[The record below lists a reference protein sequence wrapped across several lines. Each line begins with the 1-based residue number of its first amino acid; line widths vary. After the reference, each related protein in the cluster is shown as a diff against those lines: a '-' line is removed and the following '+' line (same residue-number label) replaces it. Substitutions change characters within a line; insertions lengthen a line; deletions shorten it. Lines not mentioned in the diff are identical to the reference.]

1 MYPLET
7 RELAVEAVAA
17 GFSLTEAAELA
28 GCSRTAVVNWAKAA
42 GVAPPP
48 RKKAV
53 YLPFDRKM
61 ELVARLEAGER
72 AADLA
77 AEAGVTAAAVSGWR
91 RRLREEGAL
100 SLMTDSD
107 IAARAPEPREAP
119 SELEELRARC
129 EELEL
134 RNAVLEGTIDILK
147 KDPGADL
154 SALTAAERAALA
166 DRLRGRFGLR
176 AALAALSLP
185 RSTFYDRLAAASA
198 PDPYAALRPLVRAA
212 FEASGGAYGYRRVR
226 AELARGAGA
235 PQRARGAAGL
245 DPARPVAVS
254 EKVVRRIMAEEGL
267 RARAPR
273 AARYSSYAGEE
284 GRAAAPNLLLV
295 DAGRDLHDF
304 SAAAPGEVLVTDITE
319 FRLPDDPRKVYLS
332 PAVDLFDG
340 DVAAFSVGT
349 SPSKALVA
357 EMLAG
362 AVAAAGGG
370 FTLHSDR
377 GWHYRTPDWVR
388 ACGEAGVERSMSR
401 KGHSPDNAAC
411 EGFFGRLKVEFFH
424 GRDWRGV
431 SAERFA
437 AELAE
442 WIRWYRE
449 GRLKAFDE
457 GGRKV
462 YDTIAGRRSVSAT
475 AKSAE
480 RATLSRRRRPRFPAG
495 GATALWPPAL
505 PRAAAQGAL
514 DRGVVEVRGP
524 DLNLQ
529 RRGALGVPGRDRPAR
544 DLPSAE
550 LREPD
555 RHGDVLCAERGQPP
569 RGVGGPHDCPLSGSP
584 SPSAAS
590 ASRSFMR

>member
-185 RSTFYDRLAAASA
+185 RSTFYDRL
-198 PDPYAALRPLVRAA
+198 
-212 FEASGGAYGYRRVR
+212 
-226 AELARGAGA
+226 
-235 PQRARGAAGL
+235 AAGL

-437 AELAE
+437 AEFAE

-462 YDTIAGRRSVSAT
+462 YDTIAGRR
-475 AKSAE
+475 
-480 RATLSRRRRPRFPAG
+480 RRLG
-495 GATALWPPAL
+495 L
-505 PRAAAQGAL
+505 AA
-514 DRGVVEVRGP
+514 
-524 DLNLQ
+524 
-529 RRGALGVPGRDRPAR
+529 
-544 DLPSAE
+544 
-550 LREPD
+550 
-555 RHGDVLCAERGQPP
+555 
-569 RGVGGPHDCPLSGSP
+569 
-584 SPSAAS
+584 
-590 ASRSFMR
+590 

>member
-1 MYPLET
+1 MFAQGSSVAEIAERIGADGKTVRRWLDRAGAD
-7 RELAVEAVAA
+7 RERPRKRKGAEDMAEKEDREGQGEWARAWGELPDDPEERARVAEVRLAEALAVLDVLKAPGPGSLSNMEKHRAGRAARAMTAKAGIDDVLADFRIARSTYFSQGERAARPDKYAALRKRVKAVFEDSKRRYGSSSIWAKLRS
-17 GFSLTEAAELA
+17 GEGGPVRAAELA
-28 GCSRTAVVNWAKAA
+28 
-42 GVAPPP
+42 
-48 RKKAV
+48 
-53 YLPFDRKM
+53 
-61 ELVARLEAGER
+61 
-72 AADLA
+72 
-77 AEAGVTAAAVSGWR
+77 
-91 RRLREEGAL
+91 
-100 SLMTDSD
+100 
-107 IAARAPEPREAP
+107 
-119 SELEELRARC
+119 
-129 EELEL
+129 
-134 RNAVLEGTIDILK
+134 
-147 KDPGADL
+147 PGDA
-154 SALTAAERAALA
+154 
-166 DRLRGRFGLR
+166 
-176 AALAALSLP
+176 
-185 RSTFYDRLAAASA
+185 ST
-198 PDPYAALRPLVRAA
+198 
-212 FEASGGAYGYRRVR
+212 
-226 AELARGAGA
+226 
-235 PQRARGAAGL
+235 
-245 DPARPVAVS
+245 PVAVS

-462 YDTIAGRRSVSAT
+462 YDTIAGRR
-475 AKSAE
+475 
-480 RATLSRRRRPRFPAG
+480 RRLG
-495 GATALWPPAL
+495 L
-505 PRAAAQGAL
+505 AA
-514 DRGVVEVRGP
+514 
-524 DLNLQ
+524 
-529 RRGALGVPGRDRPAR
+529 
-544 DLPSAE
+544 
-550 LREPD
+550 
-555 RHGDVLCAERGQPP
+555 
-569 RGVGGPHDCPLSGSP
+569 
-584 SPSAAS
+584 
-590 ASRSFMR
+590 

>member
-185 RSTFYDRLAAASA
+185 RSTFYDRL
-198 PDPYAALRPLVRAA
+198 
-212 FEASGGAYGYRRVR
+212 
-226 AELARGAGA
+226 
-235 PQRARGAAGL
+235 AAGL

-462 YDTIAGRRSVSAT
+462 YDTIAGRR
-475 AKSAE
+475 
-480 RATLSRRRRPRFPAG
+480 RRLG
-495 GATALWPPAL
+495 L
-505 PRAAAQGAL
+505 AA
-514 DRGVVEVRGP
+514 
-524 DLNLQ
+524 
-529 RRGALGVPGRDRPAR
+529 
-544 DLPSAE
+544 
-550 LREPD
+550 
-555 RHGDVLCAERGQPP
+555 
-569 RGVGGPHDCPLSGSP
+569 
-584 SPSAAS
+584 
-590 ASRSFMR
+590 

>member
-1 MYPLET
+1 MELKKKIACDAFRELFGFAKHYRNIGSARKDRFIFGMGVRTKVGHSGVRIGVRMYPLET

-176 AALAALSLP
+176 AALAGAVP
-185 RSTFYDRLAAASA
+185 AAQHV
-198 PDPYAALRPLVRAA
+198 LRPPGGGLRARPVRRPAA
-212 FEASGGAYGYRRVR
+212 PWSGPPSRRPGAPTATGRVR

-254 EKVVRRIMAEEGL
+254 EKVGAPGSWPRRGCAPAPRG
-267 RARAPR
+267 RPATAPTPARR
-273 AARYSSYAGEE
+273 AARRRPTCCWSTP
-284 GRAAAPNLLLV
+284 AATCTTSRPPPPARSWSP
-295 DAGRDLHDF
+295 
-304 SAAAPGEVLVTDITE
+304 DITE

-340 DVAAFSVGT
+340 RRRRLLGGHLAVQGARGRDARRRPWPPPGAASR
-349 SPSKALVA
+349 S
-357 EMLAG
+357 
-362 AVAAAGGG
+362 
-370 FTLHSDR
+370 HSDR

-401 KGHSPDNAAC
+401 KGTRRTTPPARGSSAGSRSSSSTGGTGAGSPPS
-411 EGFFGRLKVEFFH
+411 G
-424 GRDWRGV
+424 
-431 SAERFA
+431 FA

-462 YDTIAGRRSVSAT
+462 YDTIAGRR
-475 AKSAE
+475 
-480 RATLSRRRRPRFPAG
+480 RRLG
-495 GATALWPPAL
+495 L
-505 PRAAAQGAL
+505 AA
-514 DRGVVEVRGP
+514 
-524 DLNLQ
+524 
-529 RRGALGVPGRDRPAR
+529 
-544 DLPSAE
+544 
-550 LREPD
+550 
-555 RHGDVLCAERGQPP
+555 
-569 RGVGGPHDCPLSGSP
+569 
-584 SPSAAS
+584 
-590 ASRSFMR
+590 

>member
-226 AELARGAGA
+226 AELARGAG
-235 PQRARGAAGL
+235 
-245 DPARPVAVS
+245 
-254 EKVVRRIMAEEGL
+254 
-267 RARAPR
+267 
-273 AARYSSYAGEE
+273 EE

-462 YDTIAGRRSVSAT
+462 YDTIAGRR
-475 AKSAE
+475 
-480 RATLSRRRRPRFPAG
+480 RRLG
-495 GATALWPPAL
+495 L
-505 PRAAAQGAL
+505 AA
-514 DRGVVEVRGP
+514 
-524 DLNLQ
+524 
-529 RRGALGVPGRDRPAR
+529 
-544 DLPSAE
+544 
-550 LREPD
+550 
-555 RHGDVLCAERGQPP
+555 
-569 RGVGGPHDCPLSGSP
+569 
-584 SPSAAS
+584 
-590 ASRSFMR
+590 

>member
-185 RSTFYDRLAAASA
+185 RSTFYDRL
-198 PDPYAALRPLVRAA
+198 
-212 FEASGGAYGYRRVR
+212 
-226 AELARGAGA
+226 
-235 PQRARGAAGL
+235 
-245 DPARPVAVS
+245 VAVS

-462 YDTIAGRRSVSAT
+462 YDTIAGRR
-475 AKSAE
+475 
-480 RATLSRRRRPRFPAG
+480 RRLG
-495 GATALWPPAL
+495 L
-505 PRAAAQGAL
+505 AA
-514 DRGVVEVRGP
+514 
-524 DLNLQ
+524 
-529 RRGALGVPGRDRPAR
+529 
-544 DLPSAE
+544 
-550 LREPD
+550 
-555 RHGDVLCAERGQPP
+555 
-569 RGVGGPHDCPLSGSP
+569 
-584 SPSAAS
+584 
-590 ASRSFMR
+590 